1 MKNSVQ
7 TMVVL
12 ALAMSLCACISVTET
27 GSEKSKQVADMAQ
40 QAVTTC
46 GQGNVDKVS
55 TSSFTCKGK
64 Q

>member
-1 MKNSVQ
+1 MKNSIQ
-7 TMVVL
+7 TILVL
-12 ALAMSLCACISVTET
+12 ALALPLCACISVTET
-27 GSEKSKQVADMAQ
+27 GTEKNKQVADMAQ

-55 TSSFTCKGK
+55 TSSFSCKGK